1 MKILSCSSR
10 CEEAHFS
17 IMFYARPH
25 PNPLPPPSLRY
36 GATSRGE
43 GTAVACF
50 EFLRKV
56 FKPLTAFSMPE
67 DWKQFSLSQRER
79 AGVREN

>member
-25 PNPLPPPSLRY
+25 PNPLP
-36 GATSRGE
+36 RGE

-50 EFLRKV
+50 EFLRKAL
-56 FKPLTAFSMPE
+56 KPLAAFFLPE